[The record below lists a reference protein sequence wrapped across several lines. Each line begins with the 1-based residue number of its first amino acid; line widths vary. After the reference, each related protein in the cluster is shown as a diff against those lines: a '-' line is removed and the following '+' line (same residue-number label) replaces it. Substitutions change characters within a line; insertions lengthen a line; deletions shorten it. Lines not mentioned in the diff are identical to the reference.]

1 MTLGFTE
8 LTPIFHDDYDMTSS
22 RASLFDLQRKVQEDG
37 PLQDGLSENLTDTTV
52 QAANDIGY

>member
-22 RASLFDLQRKVQEDG
+22 RKSIFDLQRSVAEEG
-37 PLQDGLSENLTDTTV
+37 PMSNPDLLTDTTV
-52 QAANDIGY
+52 QAENDIGY